1 MMFSFGLT
9 SKHHQSIA
17 KHFAKWIF
25 DSGVI
30 GFLDDKFRVCLK
42 PGIRSPEKIHA
53 ESLVSRVRK
62 LSDNQ
67 VNGT

>member
-1 MMFSFGLT
+1 MMFIFGLT

-30 GFLDDKFRVCLK
+30 GLLR
-42 PGIRSPEKIHA
+42 
-53 ESLVSRVRK
+53 
-62 LSDNQ
+62 
-67 VNGT
+67 